1 MMTVYL
7 PSVHDGG
14 TLAIKVYRVTDTR
27 VVSAEDVDS
36 KFRGLCYVYT
46 LNKDVFERKEDAI
59 AKAIASEEDSIKRY
73 KEWMKDA
80 ESRIKRMKDADVSS
94 VR

>member
-1 MMTVYL
+1 MITVYL
-7 PSVHDGG
+7 PSSREGG
-14 TLAIKVYRVTDTR
+14 AIAIKVYQVTESR
-27 VVSAEDVDS
+27 VVSANDVDGQT
-36 KFRGLCYVYT
+36 RGLCYVYT
-46 LNKDVFERKEDAI
+46 LDKDVFERKEDAI
-59 AKAIASEEDSIKRY
+59 AKAIAQEQDSVKRY